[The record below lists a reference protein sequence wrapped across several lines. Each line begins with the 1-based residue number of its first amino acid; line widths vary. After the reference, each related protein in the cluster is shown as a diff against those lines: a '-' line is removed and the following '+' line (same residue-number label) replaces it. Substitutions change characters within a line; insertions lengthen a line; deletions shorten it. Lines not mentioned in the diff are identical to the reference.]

1 MDVTQRAQRAKAL
14 LDDPLFK
21 EAFDVLKSEQIRVF
35 TSDVCSPEQLT
46 EAHRMVRALNALRDH
61 FASIVI
67 DGKMFDHRK
76 EKGQHRG

>member
-1 MDVTQRAQRAKAL
+1 MDVTQRAQRAKL
-14 LDDPLFK
+14 LLEDPLLN
-21 EAFDVLKSEQIRVF
+21 EAFDVLESEQVRVF

-46 EAHRMVRALNALRDH
+46 EAHRMVRALKALKVQL
-61 FASIVI
+61 ASVVI

>member
-21 EAFDVLKSEQIRVF
+21 EAFDVLKSEQIAVF
-35 TSDVCSPEQLT
+35 TSNVCNHEQLT

>member
-21 EAFDVLKSEQIRVF
+21 EAFDVLQDAQIRVF

-46 EAHRMVRALNALRDH
+46 EAHRMVRALNALRDQI
-61 FASIVI
+61 ASIVI
-67 DGKMFDHRK
+67 DGKMFEHRK
-76 EKGQHRG
+76 EKGQHRV